1 MVAHVA
7 DRDAPTDR
15 RRALALAVFRTLD
28 RLGIERA
35 SLREIARDAGVT
47 TGSLTHHFADRRA
60 LLEYALGLA
69 IEEPTDRLVAVARTR
84 GLVDALAEYLPL
96 DERRRLEGAAWLV
109 SIAAARRDP
118 ALAASL
124 ARRHAAAHELIT
136 GVIKDRLRRRGG
148 GGPGVGEAD
157 LMVEEV
163 LTGTDGIVVYALADP
178 ERYPPAR
185 QLELVRRL
193 LERVGLGAELDRP
206 PA

>member
-1 MVAHVA
+1 MLAHVA
-7 DRDAPTDR
+7 ADDAPTDR

-69 IEEPTDRLVAVARTR
+69 VEEPTERLVAVARTR

-96 DERRRLEGAAWLV
+96 DEHRRLEGAAWLV

-124 ARRHAAAHELIT
+124 ARRHAAAHALIT
-136 GVIKDRLRRRGG
+136 GVIRDRLRRRAG
-148 GGPGVGEAD
+148 GGPAPGEAD
-157 LMVEEV
+157 LMVEEI

-193 LERVGLGAELDRP
+193 LERLGLGAELDRP